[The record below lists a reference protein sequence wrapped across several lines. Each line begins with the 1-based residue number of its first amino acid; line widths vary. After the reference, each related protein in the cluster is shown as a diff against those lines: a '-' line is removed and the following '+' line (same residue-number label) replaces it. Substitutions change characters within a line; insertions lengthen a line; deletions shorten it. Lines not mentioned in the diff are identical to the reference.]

1 MFTCIV
7 LISILSPVGITVN
20 NMDYRDI
27 QSIEQKCNQI
37 QKISKYINLR
47 AKFLI
52 RLGKEVHLAKEA
64 TSSALDSGKQ
74 IAEIM
79 KNVQV
84 NYNKYLHGPPVRVQ
98 RGSTK
103 GNRNN
108 NAGNLVASDS
118 GNLNTGMT
126 RIKAKAGPIATR
138 RPSMGISKRVNNM
151 KSHQVSNSQ
160 NNSRPSINTLQSN
173 NSERQD
179 RKALSYSKHAS
190 RPPLRGMKRPRSSM
204 KSTVSSEPPSVK
216 EDIKPKRIKH
226 NADYPKPWR
235 VAPPLLT
242 PRTARNDN
250 NNSSVCPR
258 TAISSFVNKASLE
271 NCGPKK
277 GTRQPGRCEMT
288 KIEPSNRLNEKSQTS
303 STSTSQQK
311 IQPLATHVQ
320 LKRPQ
325 TSQGP
330 RKSFVAPRPSITPGG
345 PSIALK
351 RTSLPP
357 KRPSILPQ
365 RASAVPSRASL
376 IPRRTSIIPSEPYK
390 RINHDQDFSNAKNDH
405 QQNQNLRK
413 SLMKS
418 HGDIASKI
426 SGSYPNEPFPFMG
439 RPFGNDISRIQQNKT
454 YGDRVL
460 TGSSETSGRKRIE
473 QCGEVQIETSRG
485 SVPQYAA
492 KNNIP
497 AHISRRYSLGA
508 DPEILQKSRTLSH
521 RERISRKDS
530 YPHRLSLR
538 PTSMRKPPNPPP
550 SNRSILP
557 RMNSLKTQQRL
568 SLPNKPPDAGITRSQ
583 NGLVYTEASYGYGA
597 RLQPRPSLQFAALRT
612 IRERGS
618 VVRKHK

>member
-1 MFTCIV
+1 
-7 LISILSPVGITVN
+7 
-20 NMDYRDI
+20 MDYRDI
-27 QSIEQKCNQI
+27 RSIERKYNQI

-52 RLGKEVHLAKEA
+52 RLGKEVHLTKEA
-64 TSSALDSGKQ
+64 TSAALDSGKQ

-98 RGSTK
+98 RGSTE
-103 GNRNN
+103 GIRNN
-108 NAGNLVASDS
+108 DVGNSVASDS
-118 GNLNTGMT
+118 GDLNTGMT
-126 RIKAKAGPIATR
+126 RIKTKAGQITTR
-138 RPSMGISKRVNNM
+138 KPSMGISKRGNNM
-151 KSHQVSNSQ
+151 KLPQVPNSQ

-173 NSERQD
+173 NSGRQD
-179 RKALSYSKHAS
+179 RKALSYSKYAS
-190 RPPLRGMKRPRSSM
+190 RPPLRGIKRPHSSM
-204 KSTVSSEPPSVK
+204 KSTIFSEPPSVK

-250 NNSSVCPR
+250 NKYSVCPR
-258 TAISSFVNKASLE
+258 TAISSSVNKASLE
-271 NCGPKK
+271 NCDPKK
-277 GTRQPGRCEMT
+277 GTRQPGRCKIT
-288 KIEPSNRLNEKSQTS
+288 KIEHSNRLNQLKSQIS
-303 STSTSQQK
+303 STSSSQQK

-330 RKSFVAPRPSITPGG
+330 RKSFVAPRPSVTPGR

-351 RTSLPP
+351 RTSLHP

-376 IPRRTSIIPSEPYK
+376 IPRRTSITLSEPYK

-405 QQNQNLRK
+405 QQTQNLRK
-413 SLMKS
+413 SVMNGHS
-418 HGDIASKI
+418 DIASKM
-426 SGSYPNEPFPFMG
+426 SGSYPNEPVPFMG
-439 RPFGNDISRIQQNKT
+439 RPFGKDVPRIQQKKT
-454 YGDRVL
+454 LGDRVL
-460 TGSSETSGRKRIE
+460 TGSSETVGRKRTE
-473 QCGEVQIETSRG
+473 QCSEIQIETSSG
-485 SVPQYAA
+485 SDPQYAA

-521 RERISRKDS
+521 HERTSGKDS

-538 PTSMRKPPNPPP
+538 PTSMRKPPNPPV
-550 SNRSILP
+550 SNRSIMS
-557 RMNSLKTQQRL
+557 RTNSLKTQQRL
-568 SLPNKPPDAGITRSQ
+568 SLPNKPSDMGITHSQ
-583 NGLVYTEASYGYGA
+583 NGLAYTKASYGYGA
-597 RLQPRPSLQFAALRT
+597 RLQARPSLQFAALRT